1 NEDWIA
7 WLKIMALG
15 GYPVQATNDF
25 LFWYRR
31 TDSGVLTKVKEDP
44 DIARQN
50 KAMLEETASKI
61 EQDVEPIVY
70 PGSLHYMYELPVLSQ
85 WDRHCYADKDKMR
98 VAFLIPWTVMG
109 GADKFELDLIAGL
122 DKDKFDVGVLTT

>member
-1 NEDWIA
+1 MY
-7 WLKIMALG
+7 KR
-15 GYPVQATNDF
+15 Q
-25 LFWYRR
+25 
-31 TDSGVLTKVKEDP
+31 DP

-122 DKDKFDVGVLTT
+122 DKDKFDVGVLTTLHSDNEWGQRFRACPFYTSRCV